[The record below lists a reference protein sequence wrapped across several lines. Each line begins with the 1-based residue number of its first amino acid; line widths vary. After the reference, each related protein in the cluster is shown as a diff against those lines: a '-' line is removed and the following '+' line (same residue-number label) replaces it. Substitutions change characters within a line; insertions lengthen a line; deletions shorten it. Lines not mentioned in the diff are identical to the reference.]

1 MESIFTAAALAV
13 LIILAGAAPGVQ
25 AQDEIETANGNSSAS
40 PAPVTGNVPI
50 VVYAEGGTV
59 DDFAATVLLGEMHK
73 QGIIN
78 FVGDIVE
85 NGDSVLPS
93 SIVVA
98 QKFHVLANITDVPT
112 LLSQTNAYNPFP
124 WGYRTDS
131 LEITTLP
138 EYQEI
143 PCDECTFQ
151 DLDNAMDFPNG
162 EDFLKEVLQNAEDGS
177 ITYLVTAAMSN
188 IAAVLRE
195 NPELESKVKEIL
207 WMGGAVNVPGNLLDP
222 TVSSELTIWNDKAEW
237 NVYSDPFA
245 AAYIFENTS
254 IPILMFPL
262 DISDQVRSRCHP
274 HCHPS
279 PHPDLRSLTPFLTS
293 LSCSF
298 AQTPVNGTFMDSL
311 NATVS
316 GLGASP
322 PTDMDKL
329 MYAMYDQ
336 IAAPQPFY
344 RLWNEVAAAYMSP
357 ALQK

>member
-1 MESIFTAAALAV
+1 MGDKHEGVGARDDPQEEKQRKRTTSPIPASAITMEFIFTATALAV

-50 VVYAEGGTV
+50 VVYSEGGTV
-59 DDFAATVLLGEMHK
+59 DDFGSLGLLGEMHK

-124 WGYRTDS
+124 WAYRTDS

-162 EDFLKEVLQNAEDGS
+162 EDFLMKFCR
-177 ITYLVTAAMSN
+177 TPRT
-188 IAAVLRE
+188 
-195 NPELESKVKEIL
+195 
-207 WMGGAVNVPGNLLDP
+207 DP
-222 TVSSELTIWNDKAEW
+222 LHTLSRRQLA
-237 NVYSDPFA
+237 
-245 AAYIFENTS
+245 TS
-254 IPILMFPL
+254 
-262 DISDQVRSRCHP
+262 
-274 HCHPS
+274 
-279 PHPDLRSLTPFLTS
+279 
-293 LSCSF
+293 
-298 AQTPVNGTFMDSL
+298 
-311 NATVS
+311 
-316 GLGASP
+316 
-322 PTDMDKL
+322 
-329 MYAMYDQ
+329 
-336 IAAPQPFY
+336 
-344 RLWNEVAAAYMSP
+344 
-357 ALQK
+357 

>member
-1 MESIFTAAALAV
+1 MSEAAMESIFTAAALAV

-73 QGIIN
+73 EGIIN

-124 WGYRTDS
+124 WGYRMMS
-131 LEITTLP
+131 LQVTTLP

-177 ITYLVTAAMSN
+177 ISYVVTAAMSN

-262 DISDQVRSRCHP
+262 DISDQVGNR
-274 HCHPS
+274 CHPS
-279 PHPDLRSLTPFLTS
+279 PHPHLRSLTPS
-293 LSCSF
+293 
-298 AQTPVNGTFMDSL
+298 
-311 NATVS
+311 
-316 GLGASP
+316 
-322 PTDMDKL
+322 
-329 MYAMYDQ
+329 
-336 IAAPQPFY
+336 
-344 RLWNEVAAAYMSP
+344 
-357 ALQK
+357 